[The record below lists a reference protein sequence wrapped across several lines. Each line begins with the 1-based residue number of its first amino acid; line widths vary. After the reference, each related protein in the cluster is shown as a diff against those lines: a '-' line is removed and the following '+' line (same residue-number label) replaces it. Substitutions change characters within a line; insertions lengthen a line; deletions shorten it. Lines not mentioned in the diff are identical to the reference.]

1 MQENP
6 TVWLFDL
13 DNTLHDADAGI
24 FHLINRAMTRYMARR
39 LKLSESAASDLR
51 QDYWHRYGAT
61 LAGLQIHHPEID
73 IAEFLRESHPID
85 AILTRLH
92 GMADTE
98 NTLCRLN
105 GRKAV
110 FSNGPSFYV
119 RAVAGALGLENCFD
133 ALFGTDDFGLLYKPN
148 PQAYLNVCRL
158 LDVPPECCIMVDD
171 SADNL
176 HQAKALGMKTV
187 RFGAKSHA
195 LPFIDASVSDMAQLA
210 RYAETLSEHRQNH
223 YNTPYPP
230 KIRKNVMRKTFLI
243 LMTAAALL
251 SGCAWET
258 YQDGNGKTAVRQK
271 YPAGTPVYY
280 QDGSYSKNMNYN
292 QYRPERHA
300 VLPDQTDGSEQDVR
314 GQNWQKPKF
323 QNR

>member
-1 MQENP
+1 
-6 TVWLFDL
+6 
-13 DNTLHDADAGI
+13 
-24 FHLINRAMTRYMARR
+24 
-39 LKLSESAASDLR
+39 
-51 QDYWHRYGAT
+51 
-61 LAGLQIHHPEID
+61 
-73 IAEFLRESHPID
+73 
-85 AILTRLH
+85 
-92 GMADTE
+92 MADTE

-119 RAVAGALGLENCFD
+119 RAVVGALGLENRFD

-187 RFGAKSHA
+187 RFGAKVHD

-223 YNTPYPP
+223 YNT
-230 KIRKNVMRKTFLI
+230 RT
-243 LMTAAALL
+243 
-251 SGCAWET
+251 
-258 YQDGNGKTAVRQK
+258 
-271 YPAGTPVYY
+271 TPENTKECY
-280 QDGSYSKNMNYN
+280 
-292 QYRPERHA
+292 A
-300 VLPDQTDGSEQDVR
+300 
-314 GQNWQKPKF
+314 
-323 QNR
+323 

>member
-13 DNTLHDADAGI
+13 DNTLHNADAGI
-24 FHLINRAMTRYMARR
+24 FHLINRAMTRYMAHR

-51 QDYWHRYGAT
+51 QEYWHRYGAT

-73 IAEFLRESHPID
+73 IADFLRESHPID

-92 GMADTE
+92 GMPETQ
-98 NTLCRLN
+98 NTLSRLK

-119 RAVAGALGLENCFD
+119 RAVVGALGLENRFD

-187 RFGAKSHA
+187 WFGAKSHA
-195 LPFIDASVSDMAQLA
+195 LSFIDACARDMAQLA
-210 RYAETLSEHRQNH
+210 RYAETLSEHRQTH
-223 YNTPYPP
+223 YNT
-230 KIRKNVMRKTFLI
+230 L
-243 LMTAAALL
+243 
-251 SGCAWET
+251 
-258 YQDGNGKTAVRQK
+258 
-271 YPAGTPVYY
+271 
-280 QDGSYSKNMNYN
+280 
-292 QYRPERHA
+292 
-300 VLPDQTDGSEQDVR
+300 
-314 GQNWQKPKF
+314 
-323 QNR
+323 